1 MAIVRP
7 ESKSGEY
14 KMRVSLTSA
23 KSIFFAIAATAMVF
37 LIVASADAG
46 RADRNGDG
54 IPDRWAKK
62 HGLNAK
68 KNQANRDQDHDK
80 VQNICEYEAGMDPR
94 DRNSDNDRRR
104 DGREDSDDDG
114 MVNSVESVVDTDCGD
129 SDSDGDG
136 TDDGDEVSGFVH
148 AFDGDILKIRMVD
161 GTILSAPVTEATYVH
176 CEQDE
181 YKDKPAADDGEK
193 SDDDSKESEEAE
205 VSGVRAAQGDG
216 SYDASN
222 CGFDALTVGRVV
234 KAFYVEDGVFVK
246 IKLLDR

>member
-1 MAIVRP
+1 M
-7 ESKSGEY
+7 S
-14 KMRVSLTSA
+14 VSLRSA
-23 KSIFFAIAATAMVF
+23 KTIFSAIAATVMVF
-37 LIVASADAG
+37 AIVASADAG
-46 RADRNGDG
+46 RTDRNGDG

-80 VQNICEYEAGMDPR
+80 VKNICEYEAGMDPR

-104 DGREDSDDDG
+104 DGREDSDRDG
-114 MVNSVESVVDTDCGD
+114 MVNSVESVVETDCGE

-148 AFDGDILKIRMVD
+148 SFDGDILKIRMVD

-176 CEQDE
+176 CEQDV
-181 YKDKPAADDGEK
+181 YKEKPEEEEGEK
-193 SDDDSKESEEAE
+193 SDDDSGDSDEAE
-205 VSGVRAAQGDG
+205 ASSVKAAQGEG
-216 SYDASN
+216 SYDPSN

-246 IKLLDR
+246 LKLLDR

>member
-1 MAIVRP
+1 
-7 ESKSGEY
+7 
-14 KMRVSLTSA
+14 MRVSLASA
-23 KSIFFAIAATAMVF
+23 KTIFFAIAATVMVF
-37 LIVASADAG
+37 AIVASADAG

-80 VQNICEYEAGMDPR
+80 VKNICEYEAGMDPR

-104 DGREDSDDDG
+104 DGKEDSDDDG
-114 MVNSVESVVDTDCGD
+114 MVNSVESVVETDCGEAD
-129 SDSDGDG
+129 SDDDG

-148 AFDGDILKIRMVD
+148 SFDGDILKIRMVD
-161 GTILSAPVTEATYVH
+161 GSILSAPVTEATYVH

-181 YKDKPAADDGEK
+181 YKDKPDEDDGEA
-193 SDDDSKESEEAE
+193 SDDSEEAE
-205 VSGVRAAQGDG
+205 SKRVKAAQGDG
-216 SYDASN
+216 SYDPSN
-222 CGFDALTVGRVV
+222 CGFEALNTGRVV

-246 IKLLDR
+246 LKLLDR